1 MLPGRCPKPAP
12 AASAITK
19 PSWSALGIQAY
30 STPDP
35 ASVMGRRTMSS
46 AMDVE
51 GRMSRTERRL
61 DATLKIVQ
69 TGMKLLVKMQQDS
82 RESKKEMREFKKEM
96 LDFKDEMREFKD
108 EIREFKEET
117 RRGINALIAAQMRSD
132 ARVDRLVA
140 ALRMRSNGHSN

>member
-1 MLPGRCPKPAP
+1 
-12 AASAITK
+12 
-19 PSWSALGIQAY
+19 
-30 STPDP
+30 
-35 ASVMGRRTMSS
+35 
-46 AMDVE
+46 MDVE

-69 TGMKLLVKMQQDS
+69 TGMKLLVKMQQDT
-82 RESKKEMREFKKEM
+82 RESKKEM
-96 LDFKDEMREFKD
+96 
-108 EIREFKEET
+108 REFKEET

>member
-1 MLPGRCPKPAP
+1 
-12 AASAITK
+12 
-19 PSWSALGIQAY
+19 
-30 STPDP
+30 
-35 ASVMGRRTMSS
+35 
-46 AMDVE
+46 MDVE

-82 RESKKEMREFKKEM
+82 RESKK
-96 LDFKDEMREFKD
+96 EMREFKD